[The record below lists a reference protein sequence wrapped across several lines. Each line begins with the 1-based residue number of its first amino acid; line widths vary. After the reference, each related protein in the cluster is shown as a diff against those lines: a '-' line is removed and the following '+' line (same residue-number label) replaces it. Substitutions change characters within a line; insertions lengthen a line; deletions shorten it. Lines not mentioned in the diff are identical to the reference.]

1 MKGEGCILMFK
12 AVAPLQGE
20 KLQKAQTKADIE
32 SQHRAWRPT
41 GYAETKQH
49 Q

>member
-1 MKGEGCILMFK
+1 MKGEGCIFVFEV
-12 AVAPLQGE
+12 VAPLQGE
-20 KLQKAQTKADIE
+20 NLPETETKADSE

-41 GYAETKQH
+41 GYAETKQL